1 MAPPQGRN
9 AGALVMA
16 LEGSDGAASL
26 PTLNETLHETER
38 MMDPQLRAT
47 GPFPEPGQVVT
58 PAAYQRTITAVRDA
72 LFGHIQRRPINPS
85 LAAVRPSSA
94 ADIVHTRRPNPRST
108 PPSDEL
114 IAHRRRV
121 DRILD
126 EADRARARE
135 MPAPAPLPAQ
145 YVRLA
150 HVPRDP
156 SQSPMNGA
164 TAMMRTWVLVDDED
178 LVPPPPLPALLGL
191 KDEPRP
197 PLAQPVCCICMDEKL
212 PCEVVFTGCG
222 HMNTCLR
229 CSQVLLKEYASASA
243 PCPLC
248 RTKSRPL
255 LVRVG

>member
-1 MAPPQGRN
+1 MAPPQGRD

-16 LEGSDGAASL
+16 LEGADGAASM

-38 MMDPQLRAT
+38 TMHRRAQVDSDSLV
-47 GPFPEPGQVVT
+47 PGRIVT
-58 PAAYQRTITAVRDA
+58 PAAHQRALTAVREA
-72 LFGHIQRRPINPS
+72 LFGVNPRR
-85 LAAVRPSSA
+85 A
-94 ADIVHTRRPNPRST
+94 NPRSF

-121 DRILD
+121 DQMLD
-126 EADRARARE
+126 DADRARERE
-135 MPAPAPLPAQ
+135 MPAPAPLPVQ

-178 LVPPPPLPALLGL
+178 LVPPPPLPALLGP
-191 KDEPRP
+191 DADPRP

-229 CSQVLLKEYASASA
+229 CSQVLLKESASASA

-255 LVRVG
+255 LVRVS